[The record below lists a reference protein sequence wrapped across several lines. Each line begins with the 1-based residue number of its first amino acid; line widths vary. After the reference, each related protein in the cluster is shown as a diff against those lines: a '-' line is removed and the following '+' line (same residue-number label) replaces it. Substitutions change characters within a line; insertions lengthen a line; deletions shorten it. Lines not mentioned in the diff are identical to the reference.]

1 VDNATEQD
9 WENVKLSLVS
19 GRPISFSMDL
29 YQPQYIARPEEQVAL
44 YGSIRPPEYLASLD
58 APAPR
63 QADRGLG
70 GGRFLSK
77 RSPGQGGG
85 GGGEASD
92 EESAN
97 NLIARVSDADLA
109 MVENMLRPARTGV
122 SSIASAKSAG
132 ELFEYEIKSP
142 VTLKRQQSAMLPIV
156 TEEIDGQK
164 FSVFNPTTHPKH
176 PLNAIRLK
184 NTSKL
189 FLMQGPVTVFDGGV
203 YAGDAKLPDLRAG
216 EERLLGYALDLATE
230 VEIRNAGKP
239 DEVTQIRI
247 AKGTMIL
254 QHKFVDERT
263 YIVRNKGD
271 AAKTVIL
278 EQDAGDDWK
287 LVGPKEPYERAA
299 GLMRFKLDL
308 PAGQTQSLTV
318 RLEKL
323 WDEQVILTSLG
334 GEQIDIYL
342 RMKVSSDS
350 VKKALAEVVKLRA
363 VLDDTRRQIALVNQE
378 INSIST
384 EQSRIRENMKVL
396 SQTSDVYRRYEKKFG
411 EQETRVE
418 RLNGDLANLQQQ
430 EQKQLQDLEKF
441 LMSLEVK

>member
-1 VDNATEQD
+1 
-9 WENVKLSLVS
+9 
-19 GRPISFSMDL
+19 
-29 YQPQYIARPEEQVAL
+29 
-44 YGSIRPPEYLASLD
+44 
-58 APAPR
+58 
-63 QADRGLG
+63 
-70 GGRFLSK
+70 
-77 RSPGQGGG
+77 
-85 GGGEASD
+85 
-92 EESAN
+92 
-97 NLIARVSDADLA
+97 
-109 MVENMLRPARTGV
+109 
-122 SSIASAKSAG
+122 
-132 ELFEYEIKSP
+132 
-142 VTLKRQQSAMLPIV
+142 
-156 TEEIDGQK
+156 
-164 FSVFNPTTHPKH
+164 
-176 PLNAIRLK
+176 
-184 NTSKL
+184 
-189 FLMQGPVTVFDGGV
+189 MQGPVTVFDGGV